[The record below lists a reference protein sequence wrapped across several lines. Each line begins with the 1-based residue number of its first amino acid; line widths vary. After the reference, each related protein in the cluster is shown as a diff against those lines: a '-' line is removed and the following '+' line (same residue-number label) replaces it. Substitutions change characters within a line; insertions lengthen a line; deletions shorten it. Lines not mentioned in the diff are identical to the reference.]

1 MTSNTFSINCDE
13 LKKKVRSIRAGHLPA
28 EDVIDA
34 ILKASADYDAT
45 EAEQVLYWIKQ
56 YLTNDEDR
64 VGRYSEALQMEVQ
77 IMANRNGAWLMDDLR
92 RLAQE
97 FAVFDLYPNAR
108 QYWFGLSEDIVED
121 HNQWMECIFK
131 KPNKTRIYNRIKKL
145 LGDLLRSDFLNKE
158 YADFIGIPPEEIDEA
173 RQELKDFG
181 FDEHLD
187 NIDGADWK
195 YALLTKY
202 IGEPVKGGET
212 ALPSRVRWYICKAH
226 ISNEAALAYFRY
238 VALVQRAFEELDTP
252 IDALSEVKK
261 AIDDFTDKLIQIAQ
275 VCYEEWNDKEVSQG
289 GHLPRVK
296 AVIKPNELKDFLEKE
311 KKENYKELKQLCY
324 PIKKNN
330 NHVQMEYIAK
340 IRERFFGKLPKS
352 YIAQKAEPIFGL
364 KQTYI
369 AQRI

>member
-131 KPNKTRIYNRIKKL
+131 KTNKTRIYNRIKKL

-181 FDEHLD
+181 FDD
-187 NIDGADWK
+187 TYVD
-195 YALLTKY
+195 
-202 IGEPVKGGET
+202 
-212 ALPSRVRWYICKAH
+212 
-226 ISNEAALAYFRY
+226 LAK
-238 VALVQRAFEELDTP
+238 
-252 IDALSEVKK
+252 ALSPTTRGRNLKTFSDARNILGK
-261 AIDDFTDKLIQIAQ
+261 ALHGKIEFDEGRQEWVFHDEQNQIHS
-275 VCYEEWNDKEVSQG
+275 VSVTSEG
-289 GHLPRVK
+289 
-296 AVIKPNELKDFLEKE
+296 
-311 KKENYKELKQLCY
+311 
-324 PIKKNN
+324 IKKLSI
-330 NHVQMEYIAK
+330 IA
-340 IRERFFGKLPKS
+340 I
-352 YIAQKAEPIFGL
+352 Y
-364 KQTYI
+364 
-369 AQRI
+369 